1 MFSKALFKQ
10 SCKANGVMWTI
21 ITFAVCF
28 MLACVMLITGNGGI
42 GDTKN
47 AIEDTIIV
55 KEIDASIEKR
65 ALSYYQ
71 ISMDGLTEFDK
82 LEAKNSKDSLTYL
95 VSMSTWSNSIPNR
108 NDYSSD
114 QEYMLAMEAWNNQKP
129 IANNKASILLLNS
142 YTEWNNNKPKLEDY
156 KSEDEYNVAF
166 KTWSKSNPM
175 TQVGAISASTMVS
188 IEEIQDYMYEYAL
201 NINSNYTKDTTE
213 AKEILGVVMYSIVP
227 DEIEGFDD
235 EFYTKNNEI
244 KPESY
249 DYVSIAQHIASNDID
264 EYLISKE
271 RQNYLK
277 DRSQECNS
285 IFLAS
290 NLSKD
295 ETVKIMVNEL
305 SSFGV
310 TQEKYDSF
318 GYNYSSIKHMSITSI
333 ITFRNRLDYEISLLD
348 NKLNNNEISLD
359 EYNKQV
365 KITTEDL
372 VSEISSSL
380 LSSLPSE
387 VSDALQEVGQLD
399 LFSLVVGSIF
409 YKLAGLLLPIIF
421 MIMASNNLIS
431 GQVDSGSMAYILST
445 STKRR
450 TVVFTQAVYLIGS
463 LFCMFSLTT
472 ITGCVCLSLIKA
484 DVDLTYTKLI
494 YLNLGAFF
502 VLFCLS
508 GLCFCTSCWFDRSKR
523 SMAIG
528 GGLSIFALV
537 AAMLGLFGSQVIP
550 SVVRL
555 DSLNYFN
562 WATIISLFDVI
573 SIIDGTKTFI
583 YKYAILFG
591 LGLIGYIVGSERFIK
606 KDLPL

>member
-129 IANNKASILLLNS
+129 IANNKASTLLLNS

-156 KSEDEYNVAF
+156 KSEDEYNVAL

-227 DEIEGFDD
+227 DKIEGFDD

-372 VSEISSSL
+372 VSVISSSL

-463 LFCMFSLTT
+463 LFCMFSLST

-508 GLCFCTSCWFDRSKR
+508 GLCFLTSCWFDRSKR

-573 SIIDGTKTFI
+573 SIIDGTNTFI

-591 LGLIGYIVGSERFIK
+591 LGLIGYIIGSERFIK

>member
-82 LEAKNSKDSLTYL
+82 LEAKNTKDSLTYL
-95 VSMSTWSNSIPNR
+95 VSMSTWSSAMPNR
-108 NDYSSD
+108 NNYSSD

-129 IANNKASILLLNS
+129 TADNKASISLVNS
-142 YTEWNNNKPKLEDY
+142 YTEWNNNKPQLENY
-156 KSEDEYNVAF
+156 KTEEEYNLALQE
-166 KTWSKSNPM
+166 WNKSNPM
-175 TQVGAISASTMVS
+175 SQVGAVSAATMVS

-201 NINSNYTKDTTE
+201 KVNSNYTKDTTE

-227 DEIEGFDD
+227 DQIEGFDD

-249 DYVSIAQHIASNDID
+249 DYVSIAQRIASNDID
-264 EYLISKE
+264 EYLVSKE
-271 RQNYLK
+271 RQTYLK
-277 DRSQECNS
+277 YRSQECNS

-295 ETVKIMVNEL
+295 ETVKLMVNEL

-348 NKLNNNEISLD
+348 NKLNNNEITLE

-365 KITTEDL
+365 TSTTENL

-380 LSSLPSE
+380 LASLPSE

-409 YKLAGLLLPIIF
+409 YKLAGLLLPIIY

-431 GQVDSGSMAYILST
+431 GQVDSGSMAYVLST

-450 TVVFTQAVYLIGS
+450 TVVFTQAIYLIGS

-508 GLCFCTSCWFDRSKR
+508 GLCFLTSCWFDRSKR

-573 SIIDGTKTFI
+573 SIIDGTNTFI

-591 LGLIGYIVGSERFIK
+591 LGLIGYIIGSERFIK

>member
-71 ISMDGLTEFDK
+71 ISMDGLTKFDK
-82 LEAKNSKDSLTYL
+82 LEAKNTKDSLTYL
-95 VSMSTWSNSIPNR
+95 VSMSTWSSAMPNR
-108 NDYSSD
+108 NNYSSD
-114 QEYMLAMEAWNNQKP
+114 QEYMLAMEEWNNKKP
-129 IANNKASILLLNS
+129 TADNKASISLVNS
-142 YTEWNNNKPKLEDY
+142 YTEWNNNKPQLENY
-156 KSEDEYNVAF
+156 KTEEEYNLALQE
-166 KTWSKSNPM
+166 WNKSNPM
-175 TQVGAISASTMVS
+175 SQVGAVSAATMVS

-201 NINSNYTKDTTE
+201 KVNSNYTKDTTE
-213 AKEILGVVMYSIVP
+213 AKEMLGVVMYSIVP
-227 DEIEGFDD
+227 DQIEGFDD
-235 EFYTKNNEI
+235 EFYAKNNEI

-249 DYVSIAQHIASNDID
+249 DYTSIAQHVASNDID
-264 EYLISKE
+264 EYLVSKE
-271 RQNYLK
+271 RQTYLK

-295 ETVKIMVNEL
+295 DTVKLMVKEL
-305 SSFGV
+305 ASFGV

-318 GYNYSSIKHMSITSI
+318 GYNYSSIKHMSVTSI
-333 ITFRNRLDYEISLLD
+333 ITFRNRLDYEIGLLD
-348 NKLNNNEISLD
+348 TKLNNNEITLE

-365 KITTEDL
+365 SSTTENL
-372 VSEISSSL
+372 VNEISSSL
-380 LSSLPSE
+380 LASLPSE

-409 YKLAGLLLPIIF
+409 YKLAGLLLPIIY

-431 GQVDSGSMAYILST
+431 GQVDSGSMAYVLST

-463 LFCMFSLTT
+463 LFCMFGLTT
-472 ITGCVCLSLIKA
+472 ATGCVCLSLIKA

-508 GLCFCTSCWFDRSKR
+508 GLCFLTSCWFDRSKR

-562 WATIISLFDVI
+562 WATVISLFDVI
-573 SIIDGTKTFI
+573 SIIDGTNTFI
-583 YKYAILFG
+583 WKYAILFG
-591 LGLIGYIVGSERFIK
+591 LGLIGYIIGSERFVK

>member
-71 ISMDGLTEFDK
+71 ISIDGLTEFDK
-82 LEAKNSKDSLTYL
+82 LEAKNTKDSLTYL
-95 VSMSTWSNSIPNR
+95 VSMSTWSSAMPNR
-108 NDYSSD
+108 NNYSSD
-114 QEYMLAMEAWNNQKP
+114 QEYMLAMQEWNNQKP
-129 IANNKASILLLNS
+129 TADSKAATTLVNS
-142 YTEWNNNKPKLEDY
+142 YTEWNNNKPQLEDY
-156 KSEDEYNVAF
+156 KTEEEYNLALQE
-166 KTWSKSNPM
+166 WNKSNPM
-175 TQVGAISASTMVS
+175 SQVGAVSAATMVS
-188 IEEIQDYMYEYAL
+188 IEEIQDYMYKYAL
-201 NINSNYTKDTTE
+201 KVNSNYTKDTTE
-213 AKEILGVVMYSIVP
+213 AKEMLGVVMYSIVP
-227 DEIEGFDD
+227 DQIEGFDD

-264 EYLISKE
+264 EYLVSKE
-271 RQNYLK
+271 RQTYLK
-277 DRSQECNS
+277 DRSQKCNS

-295 ETVKIMVNEL
+295 ETVKLMVKEL

-318 GYNYSSIKHMSITSI
+318 GYNYSSIKHMSVTSI
-333 ITFRNRLDYEISLLD
+333 ITFRNRLDYEIGLLD
-348 NKLNNNEISLD
+348 TKLNNNEITLE

-365 KITTEDL
+365 TSTTENL

-380 LSSLPSE
+380 LASLPSE

-409 YKLAGLLLPIIF
+409 YKLAGLLLPIIY

-431 GQVDSGSMAYILST
+431 GQVDSGSMAYVLST

-508 GLCFCTSCWFDRSKR
+508 GLCFLTSCWFDRSKR

-550 SVVRL
+550 TVVRL

-573 SIIDGTKTFI
+573 SIIDGTNTFI

-591 LGLIGYIVGSERFIK
+591 LGLIGYIIGSERFVK

>member
-82 LEAKNSKDSLTYL
+82 LEAKNTKDSLTYL
-95 VSMSTWSNSIPNR
+95 VSMSTWNASMPNR
-108 NDYSSD
+108 NNFSSD
-114 QEYMLAMEAWNNQKP
+114 QEYLLAIKTWRENQP
-129 IANNKASILLLNS
+129 QADNKASLTLVES
-142 YTEWNNNKPKLEDY
+142 YTKWNNEKPVLDNFSSEEEYNLALQEWN
-156 KSEDEYNVAF
+156 
-166 KTWSKSNPM
+166 KSNPM
-175 TQVGAISASTMVS
+175 SQVGAVSAATMVS
-188 IEEIQDYMYEYAL
+188 IEEIQEYMYEYAL
-201 NINSNYTKDTTE
+201 KVNSNYTKDTTE
-213 AKEILGVVMYSIVP
+213 AKEMLGVVMYSIVP
-227 DEIEGFDD
+227 DQIEGFDD

-249 DYVSIAQHIASNDID
+249 DYASIAQHIASNDID
-264 EYLISKE
+264 EYLVSKE

-305 SSFGV
+305 ASFGV

-318 GYNYSSIKHMSITSI
+318 GYNYSSIKHMSVTSI
-333 ITFRNRLDYEISLLD
+333 ITFRNRLDYEIGLLD
-348 NKLNNNEISLD
+348 TKLNNNEITLE

-365 KITTEDL
+365 NSTTESL

-463 LFCMFSLTT
+463 LFCMFSLST
-472 ITGCVCLSLIKA
+472 ITGCICLSLIKA

-508 GLCFCTSCWFDRSKR
+508 GLCFLTSCWFDRSKR

-550 SVVRL
+550 SVVR
-555 DSLNYFN
+555 FFK
-562 WATIISLFDVI
+562 LF
-573 SIIDGTKTFI
+573 
-583 YKYAILFG
+583 
-591 LGLIGYIVGSERFIK
+591 
-606 KDLPL
+606 

>member
-227 DEIEGFDD
+227 DKIEGFED

>member
-305 SSFGV
+305 SSFGI

>member
-156 KSEDEYNVAF
+156 KSEDEYNVAL

>member
-156 KSEDEYNVAF
+156 KSEDEYNVAL

-201 NINSNYTKDTTE
+201 NINSNYTKYTTE
-213 AKEILGVVMYSIVP
+213 AKEILGVVMYRIVP

-508 GLCFCTSCWFDRSKR
+508 GLCFLTSCWFDRSKR

>member
-82 LEAKNSKDSLTYL
+82 LEAKNTKDSLTYL
-95 VSMSTWSNSIPNR
+95 VSMSTWNASMPNR
-108 NDYSSD
+108 NNFSSD
-114 QEYMLAMEAWNNQKP
+114 QEYLLAIKTWRENQP
-129 IANNKASILLLNS
+129 QADNKASLTLVES
-142 YTEWNNNKPKLEDY
+142 YTKWNNEKPVLDNFSSEEEYNLALQEWN
-156 KSEDEYNVAF
+156 
-166 KTWSKSNPM
+166 KSNPM
-175 TQVGAISASTMVS
+175 SQVGAVSAATMVS
-188 IEEIQDYMYEYAL
+188 IEEIQEYMYEYAL
-201 NINSNYTKDTTE
+201 KVNSNYTKDTTE
-213 AKEILGVVMYSIVP
+213 AKEMLGVVMYSIVP
-227 DEIEGFDD
+227 DQIEGFDD

-249 DYVSIAQHIASNDID
+249 DYASIAQHIASNDID
-264 EYLISKE
+264 EYLVSKE

-305 SSFGV
+305 ASFGV

-318 GYNYSSIKHMSITSI
+318 GYNYSSIKHMSVTSI
-333 ITFRNRLDYEISLLD
+333 ITFRNRLDYEIGLLD
-348 NKLNNNEISLD
+348 TKLNNNEITLE

-365 KITTEDL
+365 NSTTESL

-508 GLCFCTSCWFDRSKR
+508 GLCFLTSCWFDRSKR

-573 SIIDGTKTFI
+573 SIIDGTNTFI
-583 YKYAILFG
+583 YKYAIHQIL
-591 LGLIGYIVGSERFIK
+591 LHH
-606 KDLPL
+606 

>member
-82 LEAKNSKDSLTYL
+82 LEAKNTKDSLTYL
-95 VSMSTWSNSIPNR
+95 VSMSTWSNSMPNR
-108 NDYSSD
+108 NNYSSD
-114 QEYMLAMEAWNNQKP
+114 QEYMLAMQAWNNQKP
-129 IANNKASILLLNS
+129 TADNKASISLVNS
-142 YTEWNNNKPKLEDY
+142 YTEWNNNKPQLENY
-156 KSEDEYNVAF
+156 KSEDEYNVALQ
-166 KTWSKSNPM
+166 TWSKSNPM
-175 TQVGAISASTMVS
+175 SQVGAIEAATMVS

-227 DEIEGFDD
+227 DKIEGFDD

-508 GLCFCTSCWFDRSKR
+508 GLCFLTSCLFDRSKR

-573 SIIDGTKTFI
+573 SIIDGTNTFI

-591 LGLIGYIVGSERFIK
+591 LGLIGYIIGSERFIK

>member
-129 IANNKASILLLNS
+129 IANNKASTLLVNS

-156 KSEDEYNVAF
+156 KSEDEYNVAL
-166 KTWSKSNPM
+166 KTWSEANPM

-227 DEIEGFDD
+227 DKIEGFDD

-508 GLCFCTSCWFDRSKR
+508 GLCFLTSCWFDRSKR

-573 SIIDGTKTFI
+573 SIIDGTNTFI

>member
-71 ISMDGLTEFDK
+71 ISIDGLTEFDK

-156 KSEDEYNVAF
+156 KSEDEYNVAL

-348 NKLNNNEISLD
+348 NKFNNNEISLD

>member
-82 LEAKNSKDSLTYL
+82 LEAKNIKDSLTYL
-95 VSMSTWSNSIPNR
+95 VSMSTWNASMPNR
-108 NDYSSD
+108 NNFSSD
-114 QEYMLAMEAWNNQKP
+114 QEYLLAMKTWSENQP
-129 IANNKASILLLNS
+129 QADNKASLTLVES
-142 YTEWNNNKPKLEDY
+142 YTKWNNEKPVLDNFSSEEEYNLALQEWN
-156 KSEDEYNVAF
+156 
-166 KTWSKSNPM
+166 KSNPM
-175 TQVGAISASTMVS
+175 SQVGAVSSATMVS
-188 IEEIQDYMYEYAL
+188 IEEIQEYIYEYAL

-227 DEIEGFDD
+227 DQIEGFDD

-249 DYVSIAQHIASNDID
+249 DYASIAQHIASNDID

-318 GYNYSSIKHMSITSI
+318 GYNYSSIKHMSVTSI
-333 ITFRNRLDYEISLLD
+333 ITFRNRLDYEIGLLD
-348 NKLNNNEISLD
+348 TKLNNNEITLE

-365 KITTEDL
+365 NSTTESL

-431 GQVDSGSMAYILST
+431 GQVDSGSMAYVLST

-450 TVVFTQAVYLIGS
+450 TVVFTQAIYLIGS

-508 GLCFCTSCWFDRSKR
+508 GLCFLTSCWFDRSKR

-573 SIIDGTKTFI
+573 SIIDGTNTFI
-583 YKYAILFG
+583 YKYAILFV
-591 LGLIGYIVGSERFIK
+591 LGLIGYIIGSERFVK

>member
-82 LEAKNSKDSLTYL
+82 LEAKNIKDSLTYL
-95 VSMSTWSNSIPNR
+95 VSMSTWNASMPNR
-108 NDYSSD
+108 NNFSSD
-114 QEYMLAMEAWNNQKP
+114 QEYLLAMKTWSENQP
-129 IANNKASILLLNS
+129 QADNKASLTLVES
-142 YTEWNNNKPKLEDY
+142 YTKWNNEKPVLDNFSSEEEYNLALQEWN
-156 KSEDEYNVAF
+156 
-166 KTWSKSNPM
+166 KSNPM
-175 TQVGAISASTMVS
+175 SQVGAVSSATMVS
-188 IEEIQDYMYEYAL
+188 IEEIQEYMYEYAL

-227 DEIEGFDD
+227 DQIEGFDD

-249 DYVSIAQHIASNDID
+249 DYASIAQHIASNDID

-318 GYNYSSIKHMSITSI
+318 GYNYSSIKHMSVTSI
-333 ITFRNRLDYEISLLD
+333 ITFRNRLDYEIGLLD
-348 NKLNNNEISLD
+348 TKLNNNEITLE

-365 KITTEDL
+365 NSTTESL

-431 GQVDSGSMAYILST
+431 GQVDSGSMAYVLST

-450 TVVFTQAVYLIGS
+450 TVVFTQAIYLIGS

-508 GLCFCTSCWFDRSKR
+508 GLCFLTSCWFDRSKR

-573 SIIDGTKTFI
+573 SIIDGTNTFI
-583 YKYAILFG
+583 YKYAILFV
-591 LGLIGYIVGSERFIK
+591 LGLIGYIIGSERFVK

>member
-95 VSMSTWSNSIPNR
+95 VRMSTWSNSIPNR

-114 QEYMLAMEAWNNQKP
+114 QEYMLAMQAWNNQKP
-129 IANNKASILLLNS
+129 IANNKASTLLVNS

-156 KSEDEYNVAF
+156 KSEDEYNVAL
-166 KTWSKSNPM
+166 KTWSEANPM

-227 DEIEGFDD
+227 DKIEGFDD

-295 ETVKIMVNEL
+295 ETIKIMVNEL

-463 LFCMFSLTT
+463 LFCMFSLST

-508 GLCFCTSCWFDRSKR
+508 GLCFLTSCWFDRSKR

-573 SIIDGTKTFI
+573 SIIDGTNTFI

-591 LGLIGYIVGSERFIK
+591 LGLIGYIIGSERFIK

>member
-156 KSEDEYNVAF
+156 KSEDEYNVAL

-227 DEIEGFDD
+227 DEIEGFED

-463 LFCMFSLTT
+463 LFCMFSLST

-573 SIIDGTKTFI
+573 SIIDGTNTFI